1 MNNTDDK
8 RLTQCTRLAIVGMLI
23 FLALVLVCYP
33 VSSAIFPRES
43 VETLDS
49 WTDGTGQPTSLP
61 AKLEGEGA
69 SSVSTVLGDAFR
81 DNQSILFHS
90 THQKVRVFLDGTEI
104 YQSGWEAGRPAWVDS
119 PGSRWNLVELPENSA
134 GKTLTIQ
141 LTAAYENL
149 AGVYSEVRWGNASQL
164 IGAFIYERG
173 GSIVVGC
180 ISLFVGAIALLL
192 HLFTRKRSG
201 CSQGLDQVGLFSV
214 LITVWAFCQNGIL
227 QFFIPSSQALYFID
241 FFSFYLFAIPFNQY
255 LYRLIKS
262 PERRG
267 LQLLCYFYLLNAVGA
282 TVLQRLGVI
291 DIYRTLFLTHVA
303 MAGNLVLAGYLIWRE
318 SREDRSLSWLFRSF
332 YLVMILAACEIA
344 QFYMSDRTQ
353 TSFFLQLGGAVFV
366 VSLLSLSIYRYYSFL
381 LEREKLDYYEMLA
394 NTDLLTGARSRNA
407 YERALKSYQEGTLPS
422 EGVSVLLFDLNN
434 LKYINDTYTHSAG
447 DEALRACYTCIR
459 AAFGQNEACFRTG
472 GDEFVCLLPEKKE
485 NMEACMKRFEQ
496 MVQERDEKVEYPFS
510 VSYGYA
516 CFDGKR
522 DRTLLD
528 TIRRS
533 DLAMYEDKR
542 SRHER
547 LGVFSRRIS
556 DR

>member
-1 MNNTDDK
+1 MNNTEDK
-8 RLTQCTRLAIVGMLI
+8 RLTRCMRLAILCMLI
-23 FLALVLVCYP
+23 VLALVLVRYP
-33 VSSAIFPRES
+33 VDNACFPRQS
-43 VETLDS
+43 VQMMDE
-49 WTDGTGQPTSLP
+49 WIDGAGQPVSLP

-69 SSVSTVLGDAFR
+69 SSVSTVLGDVFR
-81 DNQSILFHS
+81 ENQSILFHS
-90 THQKVRVFLDGTEI
+90 THQKVRVFLDGAEI
-104 YQSGWEAGRPAWVDS
+104 YQSGWEASRPSWVDS

-164 IGAFIYERG
+164 VETFVYERG

-180 ISLFVGAIALLL
+180 ISLFIGAIAILL
-192 HLFTRKRSG
+192 HLFTRRRSG
-201 CSQGLDQVGLFSV
+201 GSQGLDQVGLCSI
-214 LITVWAFCQNGIL
+214 LITIWAFCQNGVL
-227 QFFIPSSQALYFID
+227 QFVVPSAQVLYFID
-241 FFSFYLFAIPFNQY
+241 FFSFYLFPIPFNQY
-255 LYRLIKS
+255 LYRLIKR
-262 PERRG
+262 PARRG

-282 TVLQRLGVI
+282 MVLQRLGVV
-291 DIYRTLFLTHVA
+291 DIYRTLLLTHIA
-303 MAGNLVLAGYLIWRE
+303 MAGNLVLAGYLVWRE
-318 SREDRSLSWLFRSF
+318 SREDRSLIWLFRSF

-366 VSLLSLSIYRYYSFL
+366 VSLLALSIYRYYSFL

-447 DEALRACYTCIR
+447 DEALRACYACIR
-459 AAFGQNEACFRTG
+459 SAFGENEACFRTG

-485 NMEACMKRFEQ
+485 NMEACMKSFEQ
-496 MVQERDEKVEYPFS
+496 MVQERDEKAEYPFS

-542 SRHER
+542 NRHER

>member
-1 MNNTDDK
+1 MNNTEDK
-8 RLTQCTRLAIVGMLI
+8 RLTRCMRLAILCMLI
-23 FLALVLVCYP
+23 VLALVLVRYP
-33 VSSAIFPRES
+33 VDNACFPRQS
-43 VETLDS
+43 VQMMDE
-49 WTDGTGQPTSLP
+49 WIDGAGQPVSLP
-61 AKLEGEGA
+61 AKLEGGGA
-69 SSVSTVLGDAFR
+69 SSVSTVLGDVFR
-81 DNQSILFHS
+81 ENQSILFHS
-90 THQKVRVFLDGTEI
+90 THQKVRVFLDGAEI
-104 YQSGWEAGRPAWVDS
+104 YQSGWEASRPSWVDS

-164 IGAFIYERG
+164 VETFVYERG

-180 ISLFVGAIALLL
+180 ISLFIGAIAILL
-192 HLFTRKRSG
+192 HLFTRRRSG
-201 CSQGLDQVGLFSV
+201 GSQGLDQVGLCSI
-214 LITVWAFCQNGIL
+214 LITIWAFCQNGVL
-227 QFFIPSSQALYFID
+227 QFVVPSAQVLYFID
-241 FFSFYLFAIPFNQY
+241 FFSFYLFPIPFNQY
-255 LYRLIKS
+255 LYRLIKR
-262 PERRG
+262 PARRG
-267 LQLLCYFYLLNAVGA
+267 LQLLCYFYLLNAVG
-282 TVLQRLGVI
+282 TMVLQRLGVV
-291 DIYRTLFLTHVA
+291 DIYRTLLLTHIA
-303 MAGNLVLAGYLIWRE
+303 MAGNLVLAGYLVWRE
-318 SREDRSLSWLFRSF
+318 SREDRSLIWLFRSF

-366 VSLLSLSIYRYYSFL
+366 VSLLALSIYRYYSFL

-447 DEALRACYTCIR
+447 DEALRACYACIR
-459 AAFGQNEACFRTG
+459 SAFGENEACFRTG

-485 NMEACMKRFEQ
+485 NMEACMKSFEQ
-496 MVQERDEKVEYPFS
+496 MVQERDEKAEYPFS

-533 DLAMYEDKR
+533 DLAMYEEKR

-547 LGVFSRRIS
+547 LDVFSRQIS
-556 DR
+556 DC